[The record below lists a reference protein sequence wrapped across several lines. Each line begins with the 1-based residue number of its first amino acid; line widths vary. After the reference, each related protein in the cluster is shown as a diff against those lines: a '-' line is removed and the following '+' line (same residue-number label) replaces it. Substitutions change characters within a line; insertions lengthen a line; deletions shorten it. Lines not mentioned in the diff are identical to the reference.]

1 MEIIG
6 LTNTET
12 LYSYKEN
19 NSDYVSKLD
28 AMLKAKQ
35 RCPILEEKVF
45 FDVYMNMTAK
55 DVISLKYVRA
65 VIFRLMN
72 PSYCIQKNYD
82 GSFIV
87 KVSIAEA
94 IDAIYQLTQ
103 PIMRKEIP
111 SIITSIRNVIDTFM
125 DLAYKAL
132 TADVET
138 EGLDNN
144 IGFDSKAFAKDMQ
157 HENIKKCLSNMLH
170 TNYVDTLPVQD
181 NAQDNQSETCSALI
195 SEHPEDVLCEKLTP
209 TACRLIIPYKLLNEP
224 GAIINYDLFNFICSG
239 EVIFADIHLFKDNEN
254 YQCYQIDVLHPLN
267 SSFVNYIHNETLQFA
282 MSKIL

>member
-12 LYSYKEN
+12 LYSYKEQ

-28 AMLKAKQ
+28 AILKMRH

-45 FDVYMNMTAK
+45 FDVYMKMTLK

-65 VIFRLMN
+65 VMFRLMN
-72 PSYCIQKNYD
+72 STYGVQQNYD
-82 GSFIV
+82 GSYIV

-111 SIITSIRNVIDTFM
+111 SIITSIRNIIDNFM
-125 DLAYKAL
+125 NLAYRVL
-132 TADVET
+132 NTDVKT

-144 IGFDSKAFAKDMQ
+144 IGFDSKLFAKDIQ
-157 HENIKKCLSNMLH
+157 IENIKKCLANALH
-170 TNYVDTLPVQD
+170 TNYIDTIPVQD
-181 NAQDNQSETCSALI
+181 NVKDNQSELCSSLI

-209 TACRLIIPYKLLNEP
+209 SACRLIIPYNLLNDP
-224 GAIINYDLFNFICSG
+224 DALNNDDLFNFICSG

-267 SSFVNYIHNETLQFA
+267 SSFINHTYSKTLQFA
-282 MSKIL
+282 MSKV

>member
-12 LYSYKEN
+12 LYSYKEQN
-19 NSDYVSKLD
+19 TDYVSRLD
-28 AMLKAKQ
+28 AMLKLKH

-45 FDVYMNMTAK
+45 FDVYMKMTLK

-65 VIFRLMN
+65 VMFRLMN
-72 PSYCIQKNYD
+72 SAYCVQQNYD
-82 GSFIV
+82 GSYIV

-111 SIITSIRNVIDTFM
+111 SIITSIRNVIDNFM
-125 DLAYKAL
+125 NLAYRVL
-132 TADVET
+132 NADIET
-138 EGLDNN
+138 KGLDNN
-144 IGFDSKAFAKDMQ
+144 IGFDSKLFAKDMQ
-157 HENIKKCLSNMLH
+157 LENIKKCLANALH
-170 TNYVDTLPVQD
+170 TNYIDTIPAQD
-181 NAQDNQSETCSALI
+181 NVKDNQSELCSSLI
-195 SEHPEDVLCEKLTP
+195 SEHPEDILCEKLTP
-209 TACRLIIPYKLLNEP
+209 SSCRLIIPYNLLNDP
-224 GAIINYDLFNFICSG
+224 DALNNDDLFNFICSG

-267 SSFVNYIHNETLQFA
+267 SSFINQTYGKTLQFA
-282 MSKIL
+282 MSKV